1 MELLDKETIFGIVES
16 GKYNRSEAATL
27 QGAPL
32 TKEQREWWREATI
45 LKKANAERAGD
56 RAEKL
61 DRLMFGGGPMSGA
74 ERARKFAALH
84 ASIDEL
90 YDDAVTRINKARR
103 RKAEKSL
110 LEFVKA
116 YGTDEGSF
124 LERKPAKLMESILD
138 EMQTAI
144 DDSSVPYHIR
154 IARGHGKTSYAKLAC
169 AWAAAT
175 GRRKFIVV
183 IGSNSANANNIVQD
197 VFGFMCDSPKFCQDF
212 PEISVPFGA
221 IGGVFQRAKSQ
232 TYRGKPTNAKV
243 GGDKIVLPT
252 IEGAKSSGCILKSA
266 GFATHVRG
274 LVSRKQRPDLLVLD
288 DLQSD
293 DLAGN
298 EDRVLAAIAYIH
310 KSLMNLAGHNKKI
323 ATLMT
328 STPIEPDDL
337 SEQFSRDPNW
347 KTTTYKM
354 VMSWPKCWKP
364 DDQTKDLWGRYR
376 DILQREITAGNKKP
390 HVPAND
396 FYKRHRAEMD
406 DGAVVL
412 NPDNYDRK
420 TELSAIQHAVNII
433 IRDGE
438 AHFESEYQMAPRRHA
453 YAFEIT
459 AEKILH
465 RVRKGWKPLTR
476 PDGTELVVAAT
487 DINPSY
493 ALTTA
498 ITCYTADRTAF
509 VTFYKVTKI
518 RIDDSENDT
527 AYHQH
532 VYDAICAHARELQP
546 FFARVGVDWW
556 GIDAA
561 GKQIKPV
568 TQFVQND
575 MATQLSGAK
584 NAVALIGHDY
594 KSWRDNPKKA
604 VRTARNFT
612 VNLRGDDG
620 RRYTFWNADYYKE
633 TMQKS
638 FETETGGP
646 GGLSLF
652 DGGFDH
658 TKFAVQVSN
667 ERLKVKRC
675 LANGLYEYK
684 WKTREPHDYG
694 DCLAMCYAMAGMNG
708 ISDEGKVVSKKH
720 KREVYNG

>member
-1 MELLDKETIFGIVES
+1 MQLDRETIYGIVES
-16 GKYNRSEAATL
+16 GKYNRSEAETL
-27 QGAPL
+27 QGEKL

-45 LKKANAERAGD
+45 LKKANAEREDD
-56 RAEKL
+56 RAE
-61 DRLMFGGGPMSGA
+61 RLNRIVTGGGPMSGA

-84 ASIDEL
+84 ASIDEI
-90 YDDAVTRINKARR
+90 YDDAVTRINKSRR

-110 LEFVKA
+110 LEFVKT
-116 YGTDEGSF
+116 YGTDDGSF
-124 LERKPAKLMESILD
+124 LERPPAPLMESILD

-175 GRRKFIVV
+175 GRRKFIVI
-183 IGSNSANANNIVQD
+183 IGSNSANANNICTD

-212 PEISVPFGA
+212 PEISVPFSA

-232 TYRGKPTNAKV
+232 TYRGKQTKAKV

-252 IEGAKSSGCILKSA
+252 IEGSKASGCILKSA

-298 EDRVLAAIAYIH
+298 EERVLGAVEYIK

-323 ATLMT
+323 AALMT

-347 KTTTYKM
+347 KTTTHKM

-364 DDQTKDLWGRYR
+364 DDAEKDLWGKYR
-376 DILQREITAGNKKP
+376 DILQREITEGNKTP
-390 HVPAND
+390 HVAANE
-396 FYKRHRAEMD
+396 FYQKHREEME

-420 TELSAIQHAVNII
+420 TELSAIQHAINLI

-438 AHFESEYQMAPRRHA
+438 TAFESEYQMAPRRHA

-465 RVRKGWKPLTR
+465 RIRKGWKPLTR

-498 ITCYTADRTAF
+498 ITCFTTDRTGF
-509 VTFYKVTKI
+509 ITFYKVTKI
-518 RIDDSENDT
+518 SIDDSENDT
-527 AYHQH
+527 VYHQH
-532 VYDAICAHARELQP
+532 VYNALCDHARELQP
-546 FFARVGVDWW
+546 FFDRIGVDWW
-556 GIDAA
+556 GIDAG

-568 TQFVQND
+568 TQFVGTD
-575 MATQLSGAK
+575 TAIRMSGAK
-584 NAVALIGHDY
+584 NAVALIGRAFNL
-594 KSWRDNPKKA
+594 WRDNPKHA

-612 VNLRGDDG
+612 VNVRSEEG
-620 RRYTFWNADYYKE
+620 RRFTLWNADYYKE

-638 FETETGGP
+638 FETEVGGP

-652 DGGFDH
+652 DGGVDH
-658 TKFAVQVSN
+658 TKFAIQVSN
-667 ERLKVKRC
+667 ERLKVKKFTDFMSTSTRDE
-675 LANGLYEYK
+675 LSKRFPAVFHRPSEEVLGLK
-684 WKTREPHDYG
+684 
-694 DCLAMCYAMAGMNG
+694 
-708 ISDEGKVVSKKH
+708 IIVVQH
-720 KREVYNG
+720 L

>member
-1 MELLDKETIFGIVES
+1 MLLDKETIYGIVSS

-27 QGAPL
+27 QGSPL
-32 TKEQREWWREATI
+32 TKEQRQWWTEAAL
-45 LKKANAERAGD
+45 LKKANAERADD

-61 DRLMFGGGPMSGA
+61 DRLVSGGGPMTGA

-84 ASIDEL
+84 ASIDEI
-90 YDDAVTRINKARR
+90 YDDAVTRIDWRR
-103 RKAEKSL
+103 RRRAEKSL

-116 YGTDEGSF
+116 YGTDDGSF
-124 LERKPAKLMESILD
+124 LERKPAPLMESILD

-175 GRRKFIVV
+175 GRRKFIVI
-183 IGSNSANANNIVQD
+183 IGSNSANANNICSD

-232 TYRGKPTNAKV
+232 TYRGKPTKSKV

-252 IEGAKSSGCILKSA
+252 IEGAKASGCILKSA

-298 EDRVLAAIAYIH
+298 EERVLGAVAYIH

-323 ATLMT
+323 AALMT

-347 KTTTYKM
+347 KTTTHKM
-354 VMSWPKCWKP
+354 VMSWPRCWKCEDP
-364 DDQTKDLWGRYR
+364 AKDLWGQYR
-376 DILQREITAGNKKP
+376 DILQREITAGSKAP
-390 HVPAND
+390 HVEANR
-396 FYKRHRAEMD
+396 FYKAHRGEMD

-420 TELSAIQHAVNII
+420 TELSAIQHAVNLI

-438 AHFESEYQMAPRRHA
+438 AHFESEYQMSPRRHA

-459 AEKILH
+459 AEKVLN
-465 RVRKGWKPLTR
+465 RVRRGWAPLVR
-476 PDGTELVVAAT
+476 PEGTELVAAAT

-493 ALTTA
+493 ALTTT
-498 ITCYTADRTAF
+498 ITCFTADRTAF
-509 VTFYKVTKI
+509 VTFYKTTKVK
-518 RIDDSENDT
+518 IDDSENDT

-532 VYDAICAHARELQP
+532 VYDALCAHARELRDV
-546 FFARVGVDWW
+546 FAKVGVDWW
-556 GIDAA
+556 GVDTA
-561 GKQIKPV
+561 GKQMKPV
-568 TQFVQND
+568 TQFVQGG
-575 MATQLSGAK
+575 AAARLSGAK
-584 NAVALIGHDY
+584 NAVALMGCDFR
-594 KSWRDNPKKA
+594 SWRDNPRNA

-612 VNLRGDDG
+612 VEILKEG
-620 RRYTFWNADYYKE
+620 RRFTYWNADYYKE
-633 TMQKS
+633 AAQKS
-638 FETETGGP
+638 WETEVGGP

-652 DGGFDH
+652 DGGVDH
-658 TKFAVQVSN
+658 TKFAIQVSN
-667 ERLKVKRC
+667 ERLKTKRQ
-675 LANGLYEYK
+675 LANGMYEYK
-684 WKTREPHDYG
+684 WKTKEPHDYG
-694 DCLAMCYAMAGMNG
+694 DCLAMCYAISGVVG
-708 ISDEGKVVSKKH
+708 IDGTGQRQAER
-720 KREVYNG
+720 KRRRYGY